1 VVLRLLAIV
10 AIAFGAL
17 ACSPSGPTP
26 GQTQSAVETPSPAEL
41 EAIRFRTES
50 GLRADLDY
58 VRVVAADPS
67 ASSREFSVPLMP
79 AEIAELNARAAN
91 ADAIRGA
98 IQAYADL
105 HPSDFGGM
113 YIDQQNGGAVTT
125 LWTAHLADHVAAVWR
140 RIRPGSRVAFRLV
153 AFNYRDL
160 RALQDRIGGDWDWM
174 RAFAIAP
181 EGVGVDVIAND
192 VEVDVSSANANAA
205 ALILAHYAVPA
216 GMIAVVS
223 DGTGAAL
230 LPWGTVRG
238 RVLDSRGKPPGEAVA
253 AGLNLSWT
261 SDGPGRCGI
270 GDIGYGVGGSGG
282 FELPCQVGGHTF
294 EVQVPAVIGG
304 PKTIASGRVVVLAGE
319 IVELGIRLDQP
330 WSSVA
335 TP

>member
-10 AIAFGAL
+10 AISLGAL
-17 ACSPSGPTP
+17 ACSPSGPTRGP
-26 GQTQSAVETPSPAEL
+26 TQAAVETPSPAEL

-58 VRVVAADPS
+58 VRAVAADPS
-67 ASSREFSVPLMP
+67 ASSRDFSVPLLP

-91 ADAIRGA
+91 ADAISGA

-113 YIDQQNGGAVTT
+113 YVDQQNGGAVTT
-125 LWTAHLADHVAAVWR
+125 LWTADLADHVAAIWR
-140 RIRPGSRVAFRLV
+140 RVRPGSRIAFRLV
-153 AFNYRDL
+153 TFNYRDL
-160 RALQDRIGGDWDWM
+160 RALQDRIGSDWDWM

-181 EGVGVDVIAND
+181 EGVGVDVIANH
-192 VEVDVSSANANAA
+192 VEVDISSANANAA
-205 ALILAHYAVPA
+205 ALIVAHYAAPA
-216 GMIAVVS
+216 GIIAVMS

-238 RVLDSRGKPPGEAVA
+238 RVLDSHGQPPGEAVA
-253 AGLNLSWT
+253 DGLDLNWT
-261 SDGPGRCGI
+261 SDGPGKCGG

-282 FELPCQVGGHTF
+282 FELPCQVGDHTF
-294 EVQVPAVIGG
+294 EIQVPAATGG
-304 PKTIASGRVVVLAGE
+304 TKTIGSGRVVVLAGQ
-319 IVELGIRLDQP
+319 IVELEIRLDKP
-330 WSSVA
+330 WSSAV